1 MIRSQALAIASALL
15 LLFVTG
21 CNQEE
26 QAEEIVPSPVAIK
39 KKPKPGA
46 SPAKGAASPGAAQ
59 APAAVKS
66 PKKQAQAQ
74 PSPKAAAA
82 PAKDPAAKTTG
93 VKDTLTKLNGYL
105 PAAVKALQAN
115 DVDTAKQY
123 VQGFSDNWGQ
133 KIIQY
138 TVKTKSKASYDKIT
152 ASVTQVNNL
161 MKADAPDNA
170 KAIAAIQ
177 SLSQAV
183 NEYTKSP

>member
-1 MIRSQALAIASALL
+1 MIRAKALAIASTLL

-26 QAEEIVPSPVAIK
+26 QAEEVAPTPVVVK
-39 KKPKPGA
+39 KKPKLAGA
-46 SPAKGAASPGAAQ
+46 SPAKTAASPGKAQ
-59 APAAVKS
+59 ATAAAS
-66 PKKQAQAQ
+66 APKKPAQAA
-74 PSPKAAAA
+74 PKAAAGN
-82 PAKDPAAKTTG
+82 PG

-123 VQGFSDNWGQ
+123 VQGFSDNWEQ
-133 KIIQY
+133 KIIQN
-138 TVKTKSKASYDKIT
+138 TVKTKSKASYDKI
-152 ASVTQVNNL
+152 AAGVTQVNNV
-161 MKADAPDNA
+161 MKADTPDNG

-183 NEYTKSP
+183 SEYAKSP

>member
-1 MIRSQALAIASALL
+1 MIRAKALAIASTLL

-26 QAEEIVPSPVAIK
+26 QAEEVAPTPVVVK
-39 KKPKPGA
+39 KKPKLAGA
-46 SPAKGAASPGAAQ
+46 SPAKTAASPGKAQ
-59 APAAVKS
+59 APAAAS
-66 PKKQAQAQ
+66 APKKQAQAA
-74 PSPKAAAA
+74 PKAAP
-82 PAKDPAAKTTG
+82 PAKSAAAGNPG

-123 VQGFSDNWGQ
+123 VQGFSDNWEQ
-133 KIIQY
+133 KIIQN
-138 TVKTKSKASYDKIT
+138 TVKTKSKASYDKI
-152 ASVTQVNNL
+152 AAGVTQVNNA
-161 MKADAPDNA
+161 MKADTPDNG

-183 NEYTKSP
+183 SEYAKSP